1 MRRFLFAF
9 FLVAALSALFSFS
22 AFADECVS
30 GYQSS
35 GVAVYQKSVT
45 ASVSAS
51 AGDQFYMDVS
61 VVHQSDIIKD
71 PSGRNITAQIYNRD
85 INWTWA
91 ITPTGSNYGAARVQ
105 VEGNSR
111 IWVFF
116 DRPVSGNITIN
127 FYITYT
133 NSWSGGTFNGTPSQ
147 DLTKCSYVSTWNVSY
162 GSLVKNGSG
171 WATDQSNSE
180 KLNQILAALDDS
192 ASRPDFLGSDALIYF
207 DNKYF
212 DYLYYSTGS
221 VNFDSDGYIQQTANG
236 DLTIGN
242 TNPEQGSLFLPSG
255 SYFFVMSAQQPVS
268 SINLQGK
275 PGSWSFDILSQ
286 TKDYANY
293 STIILVTVTEPTFFN
308 LIGFSFPA
316 PATGRFWGGVVPA
329 PDDYL
334 AGAAINPDQDKIVS
348 DVDDAAGQQSQQE
361 DQMWQ
366 NINTYKG
373 DISFNLDGWDDAAGG
388 LSYVTGVFMTV
399 WNNSPTQPIVLSLM
413 LGIAMLSIGRG
424 VMAAVRV
431 QRSRRDN

>member
-1 MRRFLFAF
+1 MRRFLFALF
-9 FLVAALSALFSFS
+9 FVATLSALFSFS
-22 AFADECVS
+22 ALADECVS

-35 GVAVYQKSVT
+35 GVAVYQKQVT

-51 AGDQFYMDVS
+51 AGDQFYLDVS
-61 VVHQSDIIKD
+61 VVHQSDIIRN
-71 PSGRNITAQIYNRD
+71 PSGRNITAQVYNRRID
-85 INWTWA
+85 WHWA

-105 VEGNSR
+105 VEGSR

-116 DRPVSGNITIN
+116 DRPVSGNITLT
-127 FYITYT
+127 FYITYS
-133 NSWSGGTFNGTPSQ
+133 NSWSGGTFHGTPAQ
-147 DLTKCSYVSTWNVSY
+147 DLTDCSYVSTWSVSY
-162 GSLVKNGSG
+162 GNLVKSGSG

-212 DYLYYSTGS
+212 NYLYYTSGS
-221 VNFDSDGYIQQTANG
+221 ANFDSDGYIQLTANG

-255 SYFFVMSAQQPVS
+255 SYFFVMSAQQPVTGL
-268 SINLQGK
+268 NLQGK
-275 PGSWSFDILSQ
+275 PGSWSFEILSQ

-293 STIILVTVTEPTFFN
+293 ATIILVTVTEPTFFN
-308 LIGFSFPA
+308 LIGFSFA
-316 PATGRFWGGVVPA
+316 SPATGRFWGGVVPA

-334 AGAAINPDQDKIVS
+334 AGSAVNPDQDKIVS
-348 DVDDAAGQQSQQE
+348 DVDDAANQQGQQE
-361 DQMWQ
+361 DQMWE

-388 LSYVTGVFMTV
+388 LSYVTGVFMTI

-431 QRSRRDN
+431 QRSRRDD